1 MKNFIVGAIFG
12 IVVATVGFTGIAHI
26 LDKAVDVTKE
36 QAAKAA
42 TKE

>member
-1 MKNFIVGAIFG
+1 MKNFIAGTIFG
-12 IVVATVGFTGIAHI
+12 IVVATVGFSGLAHM
-26 LDKAVDVTKE
+26 LDKAVNVTKE